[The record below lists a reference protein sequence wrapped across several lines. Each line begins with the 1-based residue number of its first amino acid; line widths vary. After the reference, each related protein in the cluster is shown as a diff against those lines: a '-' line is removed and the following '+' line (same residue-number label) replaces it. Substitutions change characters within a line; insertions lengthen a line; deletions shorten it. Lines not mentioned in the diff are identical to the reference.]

1 MTIDWVLSHI
11 VEFAL
16 TAVCGGFVLYVRT
29 LHKQY
34 KAIASGTQA
43 LLRESI
49 VNSYRYY
56 KNRGFCEPQERRV
69 LLETYNA
76 YHELGG
82 NDVATDLYNR
92 VLKLPAEDTLEPGY
106 VEEEI
111 KK

>member
-1 MTIDWVLSHI
+1 MNTEWFITHI

-16 TAVCGGFVLYVRT
+16 TGLCAGFVVYVRN

-34 KAIASGTQA
+34 KAIAEGTQA

-49 VNSYRYY
+49 VNSYRYFKAKGY
-56 KNRGFCEPQERRV
+56 CDPEERIV
-69 LLETYNA
+69 LAKTYTA

-82 NDVATDLYNR
+82 NDVATDLYEKIR
-92 VLKLPAEDTLEPGY
+92 RLPAEDTAEPGY

-111 KK
+111 K